1 MSSRR
6 QSWTG
11 LLRRE
16 GADFLAWARE
26 ERALSTR
33 FGLLAT
39 AVSTLLHGSVR
50 TPEEA
55 HDVWEAVP
63 AVLCRCNDPATYDM
77 AGAACAYAWL
87 HLLDRYVRTWLALER
102 LVQRSCLPMG
112 KNGVR
117 ALDVGTGPGPA
128 AFAIHDFY
136 AAMVRYSEVTSKPMW
151 RQPPQVTC
159 VESKRRPNHFRHHL
173 AEIMF
178 RQAGRESEGVLS
190 MTSALGDFRKFE
202 LIQERK
208 QYLEALRSEEDV
220 YFDDLAG
227 RWDSNPVYLPYEAND
242 MAQSLHRYR
251 LVTFSN
257 FLTTLGIVK
266 SVEPNLVEVLDDANP
281 GSVVLVLGASGG
293 PYQEI
298 YRYVD
303 RLANPSGFELTVEGD
318 TVSCSDSELAG
329 QVYEQGRLFYEVLQ
343 KLDHNEDDATEPVR
357 RFFERGDPSDFPSS
371 QIRAYRKRR
380 FSKT

>member
-1 MSSRR
+1 MSSRK
-6 QSWTG
+6 QGWTG
-11 LLRRE
+11 LLKRE

-26 ERALSTR
+26 EQVLSTK
-33 FGLLAT
+33 FSLLAT
-39 AVSTLLHGSVR
+39 AVSTLLRGSVR

-63 AVLCRCNDPATYDM
+63 AVRSRCNEQATYDLP
-77 AGAACAYAWL
+77 GAACAYAWL
-87 HLLDRYVRTWLALER
+87 YLLERYVRTWLALER
-102 LVQRSCLPMG
+102 LVQKSCLPMG

-136 AAMVRYSEVTSKPMW
+136 VAMVGYSEVTGNPKW

-159 VESKRRPNHFRHHL
+159 VESKKSPNHFRHQL
-173 AEIMF
+173 AEMLF
-178 RQAGRESEGVLS
+178 QQAGRESEGVLS
-190 MTSALGDFRKFE
+190 MTSTLGDFMEFE
-202 LIQERK
+202 PTQERK
-208 QYLEALRSEEDV
+208 RYLEVLRSEEDE

-227 RWDSNPVYLPYEAND
+227 RWDSNPVYLPDEAND

-257 FLTTLGIVK
+257 FLTTPGIVK
-266 SVEPNLVEVLDDANP
+266 SVEPSLVDVLHDAAP

-298 YRYVD
+298 YKYVN

-318 TVSCSDSELAG
+318 AVSCSDSELAG

-343 KLDHNEDDATEPVR
+343 KLDHNEDDATETVR
-357 RFFERGDPSDFPSS
+357 RYFERGGPSDFPSS
-371 QIRAYRKRR
+371 QIRAYRKGR
-380 FSKT
+380 F

>member
-1 MSSRR
+1 MSSRS
-6 QSWTG
+6 QSWTS

-26 ERALSTR
+26 KRALSTR
-33 FGLLAT
+33 FSLLAT
-39 AVSTLLHGSVR
+39 AVSTVLRDSVR

-63 AVLCRCNDPATYDM
+63 AVLCRCNEQQTYEM
-77 AGAACAYAWL
+77 PGAACAYAWL
-87 HLLDRYVRTWLALER
+87 YLLERYVRTWLALER
-102 LVQRSCLPMG
+102 LVQESCLPMG

-117 ALDVGTGPGPA
+117 ALDVGAGPGPA

-136 AAMVRYSEVTSKPMW
+136 AAMAEFSEDTDNSKW
-151 RQPPQVTC
+151 RQPAQVTC
-159 VESKRRPNHFRHHL
+159 FEFDGNTNHFRHLL
-173 AEIMF
+173 AETLF
-178 RQAGRESEGVLS
+178 QQAGRDSEGVLS
-190 MTSALGDFRKFE
+190 MTSALHDFGAFE
-202 LIQERK
+202 PTRERT
-208 QYLEALRSEEDV
+208 QYREALRREEDE

-227 RWDSNPVYLPYEAND
+227 RWDSTPVYLPDEAND

-251 LVTFSN
+251 LVVFSN
-257 FLTTLGIVK
+257 FLTTLGIVE
-266 SVEPNLVEVLDDANP
+266 SVEPNLVEVLHDASP
-281 GSVVLVLGASGG
+281 GSVVLVLGARGG

-298 YRYVD
+298 YKHVD

-318 TVSCSDSELAG
+318 AVSCSDSDLAD

-343 KLDHNEDDATEPVR
+343 GLDHNEDDATEPVR

-380 FSKT
+380 FPKT

>member
-6 QSWTG
+6 QSWTS

-33 FGLLAT
+33 FNLLAA
-39 AVSTLLHGSVR
+39 AVSTLLRGSVR

-77 AGAACAYAWL
+77 PGAACAYAWL

-102 LVQRSCLPMG
+102 LVQKNCLPMG
-112 KNGVR
+112 RNGVG

-136 AAMVRYSEVTSKPMW
+136 AAMVEYSEVARNPNW

-159 VESKRRPNHFRHHL
+159 VESKKRPNHFRHHL
-173 AEIMF
+173 AEILF
-178 RQAGRESEGVLS
+178 QRAGRGSEGVLA
-190 MTSALGDFRKFE
+190 MTSALGDFREFE
-202 LIQERK
+202 PIQERK
-208 QYLEALRSEEDV
+208 QYLESLRSEEDE
-220 YFDDLAG
+220 YFDELTDQ
-227 RWDSNPVYLPYEAND
+227 WDSSPAYLPDEAND
-242 MAQSLHRYR
+242 MAQSLHHYR

-257 FLTTLGIVK
+257 FLTTPGIVE
-266 SVEPNLVEVLDDANP
+266 SVETNLVEVLQDANP
-281 GSVVLVLGASGG
+281 GSVVLVLGARGG
-293 PYQEI
+293 QYQEI
-298 YRYVD
+298 YKYVD
-303 RLANPSGFELTVEGD
+303 RLANPSGFELAVEGD
-318 TVSCSDSELAG
+318 AVSCSDSELAD
-329 QVYEQGRLFYEVLQ
+329 QVYEQGREFYEVLQ
-343 KLDHNEDDATEPVR
+343 KLDHNQDDATEPVR
-357 RFFERGDPSDFPSS
+357 SFFELGDPSGFPSS

-380 FSKT
+380 FPKT